1 MSPVIHAFTETVA
14 LICELIAVALIA
26 IGAAEALIRLCL
38 VGREA
43 WRAPGIKKIVWLHFA
58 GWLVLS
64 LEFTLAADVVR
75 TAISPTWDEIGQLAA
90 IAGVR
95 TLLNFFLTRDLE
107 KAETMEQVPRPQAGS
122 AVAPS

>member
-26 IGAAEALIRLCL
+26 IGAAEALIRLCML
-38 VGREA
+38 GRGF
-43 WRAPGIKKIVWLHFA
+43 WRAPGVKKSVWLHFA
-58 GWLVLS
+58 SWLVLS

-107 KAETMEQVPRPQAGS
+107 KAEVMEQ
-122 AVAPS
+122 APKPMAESGAAPP